1 VRNAENIR
9 EIAQMHIENVVER
22 RSIREVEVNAI
33 VKVNIFLP
41 ERKKENGKR
50 VYMIARFI

>member
-1 VRNAENIR
+1 MRNAENIR